1 MLQGLLGFSK
11 LFPPVNLYY
20 TGITILPVWET
31 YPPKVQVDTI
41 VAKKSCVASCIAGIV
56 WICELMA
63 RNSFG
68 CLVLGLLI
76 LVRSTVGGVV
86 CFGFVRPALYI

>member
-11 LFPPVNLYY
+11 LFPPVSLYY

-31 YPPKVQVDTI
+31 RPPKAQVE
-41 VAKKSCVASCIAGIV
+41 KKFATSCVTSIL
-56 WICELMA
+56 WIYKFMA

-68 CLVLGLLI
+68 CLILGLFTI
-76 LVRSTVGGVV
+76 PWLVVG
-86 CFGFVRPALYI
+86 